1 LITSIRYQIY
11 INYISVTPNIYYNQ
25 RVNID
30 NNLIYLLGLSIF
42 VVFFGGRIISILIKA
57 FWDNFVGKGK
67 HSTRDLDEMIKE
79 QERILRSRMKYGKV
93 ETTTPS
99 SKKNQKKFFSETEE
113 LYLKARDKNQL
124 IEGLDQVLQLFD
136 NAKWGQGE
144 IYKKL
149 LQTAKMKAG
158 CDQDVLTLSQ
168 IVTKFLRENYFINTS
183 NELPS
188 FKQIEKAILSK
199 FILTKLFKESILG
212 KGPILSYFSKK
223 NNSSEKDII
232 IAIHHLFLSL
242 SEKND
247 NKLLERVLKVNG
259 DSSFLKK
266 YSDLQISEVIDK
278 AIQLPDKKGYLGSDY
293 FLKTI
298 MTQVDLI
305 KGISPLSEVK
315 NLDDAYKTLG
325 LKKNASKDEIKHA
338 YKTIVKSR
346 HPDVMAGK
354 GLSSEIE
361 KKLSQNFAIIQKA
374 YDMVKS
380 QK

>member
-1 LITSIRYQIY
+1 M
-11 INYISVTPNIYYNQ
+11 
-25 RVNID
+25 NID

-212 KGPILSYFSKK
+212 KGPMLSYFSKK

-293 FLKTI
+293 FHKTI